1 MLHQYDWLF
10 RPKCICDWLSVVK
23 VHVDELSSTRIWQH
37 KLCVTLSASVDI
49 KYRLPIKI
57 YYRICTF
64 ILIRVEII
72 HGSFHDIFMSP
83 KRRHIVFAPFLIIL
97 IIILLPLSYS
107 DLFFFGLS
115 RSTRCGCCSLQVSP
129 ISDYDHFCVFQFS
142 NILAVSKS
150 SLHIY
155 I

>member
-1 MLHQYDWLF
+1 MLHQYDWLS

-97 IIILLPLSYS
+97 IIILLPLS
-107 DLFFFGLS
+107 FFRQKFVRHISGRLLNGNQWNFTGMLS
-115 RSTRCGCCSLQVSP
+115 TIYRCA
-129 ISDYDHFCVFQFS
+129 DYFWKRPKC
-142 NILAVSKS
+142 
-150 SLHIY
+150 
-155 I
+155 